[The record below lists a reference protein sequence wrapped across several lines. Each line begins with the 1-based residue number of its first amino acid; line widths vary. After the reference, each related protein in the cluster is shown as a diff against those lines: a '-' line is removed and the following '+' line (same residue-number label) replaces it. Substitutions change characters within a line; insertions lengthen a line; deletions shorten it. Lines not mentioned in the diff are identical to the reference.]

1 MPRISGE
8 CSGGGGCGRS
18 GDAISGGGGGGETS
32 EIGDCGGVADIDMKL
47 GSF

>member
-18 GDAISGGGGGGETS
+18 GDAIGGGGETS